1 MSQIIDL
8 SPGLETGP
16 PVYPGLA
23 VTIDSDLTYSA
34 HGPDTEFD
42 YSHIEKLTH
51 VNRPVKKRFR
61 FAGFPLKLK
70 TNRAKGTPCEPLPS
84 KRIRGMDHK
93 VLFH

>member
-8 SPGLETGP
+8 SPGLETGQ

-23 VTIDSDLTYSA
+23 VTLDSDPTYSA
-34 HGPDTEFD
+34 HGPDTEFGF
-42 YSHIEKLTH
+42 SHIENLTH

-61 FAGFPLKLK
+61 FAGFPLKLIGPK
-70 TNRAKGTPCEPLPS
+70 EPQASRCHPI
-84 KRIRGMDHK
+84 RIREMDHK